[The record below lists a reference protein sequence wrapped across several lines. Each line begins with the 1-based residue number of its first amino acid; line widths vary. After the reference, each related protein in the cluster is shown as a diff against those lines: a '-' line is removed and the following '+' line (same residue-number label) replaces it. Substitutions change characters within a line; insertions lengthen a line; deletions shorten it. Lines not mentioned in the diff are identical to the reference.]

1 MSFLFLIRLAAVT
14 ALKDSVNRVL
24 LAFAFFFEDDFDG
37 VLESES
43 SDDDSPCSAFL
54 FLTGDG
60 ETTRTRLALSGDLH
74 GEGAL
79 PSWLSA
85 EFTNLAS
92 LFIVRTIALVEGKYP
107 TLDGGKRQSYRNYLI
122 SCNN

>member
-1 MSFLFLIRLAAVT
+1 MSFLFLKSLAAVT

-43 SDDDSPCSAFL
+43 SDDSPCSAFL

-60 ETTRTRLALSGDLH
+60 ETTRIRLAPSGDLH
-74 GEGAL
+74 AEVAL